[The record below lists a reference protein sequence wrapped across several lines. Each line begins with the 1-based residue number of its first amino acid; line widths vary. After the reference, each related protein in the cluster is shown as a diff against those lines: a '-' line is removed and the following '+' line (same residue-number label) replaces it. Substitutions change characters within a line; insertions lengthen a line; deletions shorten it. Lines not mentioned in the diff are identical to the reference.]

1 MKATREITEIKSG
14 INRIK
19 FKIAVTTEGGTHT
32 LYLGLETL
40 VEQVINGVEFEV
52 NNEELAETINELVLS
67 QLTVEEDET
76 IDGEVVYDVYE
87 CKVYIED
94 EIVEV
99 DYDNFVKTYKRGKMA
114 EKYATKNNREM
125 QKSFVSHLELVQ

>member
-32 LYLGLETL
+32 LFLGLETL

-52 NNEELAETINELVLS
+52 NNEELAEAINELVLT

-87 CKVYIED
+87 CKVNIKE
-94 EIVEV
+94 EVVEV
-99 DYDNFVKTYKRGKMA
+99 DYDNFVKTYKQEKSA
-114 EKYATKNNREM
+114 ENYTAKNNREM
-125 QKSFVSHLELVQ
+125 QKNFVSHLELMQ

>member
-19 FKIAVTTEGGTHT
+19 FNVAVTTEGGTHT
-32 LYLGLETL
+32 VFLGLEKL
-40 VEQVINGVEFEV
+40 VELVIDGVEFEV
-52 NNEELAETINELVLS
+52 NNEELAEAINELVLA

-87 CKVYIED
+87 CKVNIKE

-99 DYDNFVKTYKRGKMA
+99 DYDNFVKTYKQGKSA
-114 EKYATKNNREM
+114 ENYTAKNNREM
-125 QKSFVSHLELVQ
+125 QKSFVSHLELMQ